1 MADLRLRS
9 HHEVRGAVFRTEAG
23 WSVPASYGPLGFEVS
38 RVRRGAG
45 LADLSDRRKLVVTGE
60 DRVTFLDG
68 LVTADVKTLDP
79 GSSSYALVLTD
90 KSRVVGDL
98 WLHAFPDRLVL
109 DLEASQAEA
118 VHGHVRRFLVSDDVS
133 FGLLPAAMHLE
144 VIGREAP
151 AFVARALGWDVRG
164 KPSGSFVTFPLDRK
178 TSVHALRT
186 TRFGEPAV
194 VLWSAGGDLRPAWS
208 ALDRAGVPAVGREAL
223 EVLRIESGLPRVG
236 VDMGQDTLALEAAPD
251 GAISF
256 TKGCYVGQEVVARGT
271 YRGHIRRKLMGLR
284 IFGDVPPARGDP
296 VTLKGAEVGRVTS
309 GAWSPTTGW
318 VVALALVRV
327 DDVPADAS
335 LFVDRGGWDLRARLH
350 PLPFVRGSA

>member
-1 MADLRLRS
+1 M
-9 HHEVRGAVFRTEAG
+9 FRTEAG
-23 WSVPASYGPLGFEVS
+23 WSVPAGYGPPGLEVS
-38 RVRRGAG
+38 AVRRGVG
-45 LADLSDRRKLVVTGE
+45 LADLSDRRKVAVTGE
-60 DRVTFLDG
+60 DRGTFLDG

-98 WLHAFPDRLVL
+98 WIHAFPDRLVL

-118 VHGHVRRFLVSDDVS
+118 VLGYVRKFLVSDDVS
-133 FGLLPAAMHLE
+133 FELLPAAMHLE

-151 AFVARALGWDVRG
+151 AVVARALRWDVQGR
-164 KPSGSFVTFPLDRK
+164 PSGSFLTFPVDRK
-178 TSVHALRT
+178 ASAYALRT

-194 VLWSAGGDLRPAWS
+194 VLWSPGGDLGPAWS
-208 ALDRAGVPAVGREAL
+208 ALDRAGVRAVGREAL

-236 VDMGQDTLALEAAPD
+236 VDMGESTLALEVAPD

-271 YRGHIRRKLMGLR
+271 YRGHVRRRLMGLR
-284 IFGDVPPARGDP
+284 IDGDAPPAHADP
-296 VTLKGAEVGRVTS
+296 VNREEAEVGRVTS
-309 GAWSPTTGW
+309 ATWSPTTGW
-318 VVALALVRV
+318 VVALALLRV
-327 DDVPADAS
+327 DDVPAGAS